1 MLHFLMASESDP
13 DATYSLRARPTDGG
27 VRFACSCPASEDGQ
41 CCGHRVALLR
51 GELATL
57 RSANESEVRSLR
69 QLVGATP
76 IVGLVRQIG
85 EVEQELAAAQT
96 RLNHLKRQLAVA
108 MMG

>member
-1 MLHFLMASESDP
+1 
-13 DATYSLRARPTDGG
+13 
-27 VRFACSCPASEDGQ
+27 V
-41 CCGHRVALLR
+41 
-51 GELATL
+51 
-57 RSANESEVRSLR
+57 RSANEPEVRSLR